1 MVSYI
6 HALALSSSHRVLGNS
21 LSERTTPNQVFS
33 SQRRDARGADA
44 GDIVDSLVENRA
56 VLEKVKILETKMTY
70 QVEKLVRIANESVQ
84 EATNVLDGGI
94 SYSLIEPRT
103 DDCCLPTDPLA
114 FGPNPQNLAAPE
126 NISSGKGMRTED
138 VDEEEDRSGVY
149 RPPKLAP
156 MPYLEERGGPKEKNK
171 RRQQVPSAL
180 ASLAELD
187 PSNPHVESTS
197 GLGVITSKSSGRARE
212 LEEMRE
218 FEESNM
224 TRLVMKKRDAV
235 RRTMDEQDIALGG
248 TGMGGGRGKVRGGG
262 FEAEFND
269 VLKGV
274 GRKRASILADD
285 GYEELRSKGRKEGAL
300 ERSRANK
307 PLDWDD
313 ADGER
318 RPNKKGRFEKDL
330 KNFKR
335 RSSTKTNRR

>member
-1 MVSYI
+1 MV
-6 HALALSSSHRVLGNS
+6 
-21 LSERTTPNQVFS
+21 
-33 SQRRDARGADA
+33 
-44 GDIVDSLVENRA
+44 
-56 VLEKVKILETKMTY
+56 
-70 QVEKLVRIANESVQ
+70 
-84 EATNVLDGGI
+84 
-94 SYSLIEPRT
+94 
-103 DDCCLPTDPLA
+103 DPLA
-114 FGPNPQNLAAPE
+114 FGPNPQNLATPRNAPP
-126 NISSGKGMRTED
+126 SKGARTEEMD
-138 VDEEEDRSGVY
+138 EVEEEEDRSGVY

-156 MPYLEERGGPKEKNK
+156 TPYLEERGGPKEKTK
-171 RRQQVPSAL
+171 RRQHVPSAL
-180 ASLAELD
+180 TSLAELD

-197 GLGVITSKSSGRARE
+197 GLGVIASKSHGRARE

-224 TRLVMKKRDAV
+224 TRLVMKKRDAT

-274 GRKRASILADD
+274 GRKRGSLLADD
-285 GYEELRSKGRKEGAL
+285 GYQELRSKGRKEGVL

-313 ADGER
+313 VDGETR
-318 RPNKKGRFEKDL
+318 LNKKGRFEKDV

-335 RSSTKTNRR
+335 RSGGKPRR